1 MISMYL
7 HLVTE
12 ISLLRTEEMWRY
24 FSIQCSPV
32 SDRALIICKFHRLPP
47 FVVLAGATCRRRRFS
62 RFDGMIDTDSGTPKY
77 LNKNLSRWHFFHHKS
92 HTDSNGI
99 EPGLLR

>member
-47 FVVLAGATCRRRRFS
+47 FVVLVGATCRRRRVS
-62 RFDGMIDTDSGTPKY
+62 RFDGMILTAEHRST
-77 LNKNLSRWHFFHHKS
+77 
-92 HTDSNGI
+92 
-99 EPGLLR
+99 